1 MALFLEYSDKVR
13 NKKYPIT
20 KPVRQHASALYN
32 ALEKL
37 VPKNNLKGLKDL
49 ATPKKYNVKGADSKN
64 NGQNTNVKFIT
75 TDDAVKRLQRG
86 GYAVGDAFIQKFLDK
101 CVDKSTSQEEVSPV
115 EPPKPTSN
123 AVKPPKVTTKTIE
136 GGNGTVSYNEN
147 RIVKETS
154 NDEEHIFYEYLEDY
168 DVYYVLDDF
177 FDNPKGKQDWGV
189 LINPDMYAK
198 ALREF
203 TKYGKLINFPS
214 KYVYQW
220 MGIIMKNTAIL
231 EVNSALAGH
240 REYSFSDEIADYA
253 NNRFGIEIE
262 PDYESCY
269 NWLEKQGLYDWM
281 EMPDG
286 HFAVTDYGTGP
297 LFKIINDYN
306 ENLPPE
312 KVLVLVNRALD
323 VYHMQGPI
331 CSIFIQGGTTSLN
344 KIAEEIEL
352 NKGKKVYLSE
362 ESIKRLCEYYTQLN
376 IPFNDPNK
384 PYDDKQ
390 NYEHF
395 IDWLE
400 YVGKYG
406 QLPPSKADVSE
417 LIRAAFQDGLQHYLN
432 DDLEDD
438 NFIYN
443 ARSAMNDL
451 FNECDGDEDYLRLYF
466 NLPEEWYTNPP
477 DNITDYL
484 EEMDWDNDV
493 VEMKNV
499 LTDEGNEKF
508 NSQMEDYFRGSLES
522 YGFPDKMTR
531 DERGLIY
538 VEREIILPD
547 IFSTEVSSFDN
558 YKNYF
563 ELLRNSYKG
572 SGPCWTW
579 AVGHGEAYCGHSFGQ
594 SNTAVLLRGWVD
606 PMSVDWGE
614 TLYRNAYSLNEER
627 ELYLKEGCIIEIDEV
642 VVNDYGYKLNG
653 KHILNKPMLI
663 PI

>member
-1 MALFLEYSDKVR
+1 M
-13 NKKYPIT
+13 
-20 KPVRQHASALYN
+20 
-32 ALEKL
+32 
-37 VPKNNLKGLKDL
+37 
-49 ATPKKYNVKGADSKN
+49 
-64 NGQNTNVKFIT
+64 
-75 TDDAVKRLQRG
+75 
-86 GYAVGDAFIQKFLDK
+86 
-101 CVDKSTSQEEVSPV
+101 
-115 EPPKPTSN
+115 
-123 AVKPPKVTTKTIE
+123 
-136 GGNGTVSYNEN
+136 
-147 RIVKETS
+147 
-154 NDEEHIFYEYLEDY
+154 
-168 DVYYVLDDF
+168 
-177 FDNPKGKQDWGV
+177 
-189 LINPDMYAK
+189 
-198 ALREF
+198 
-203 TKYGKLINFPS
+203 
-214 KYVYQW
+214 
-220 MGIIMKNTAIL
+220 
-231 EVNSALAGH
+231 
-240 REYSFSDEIADYA
+240 
-253 NNRFGIEIE
+253 
-262 PDYESCY
+262 
-269 NWLEKQGLYDWM
+269 
-281 EMPDG
+281 
-286 HFAVTDYGTGP
+286 
-297 LFKIINDYN
+297 
-306 ENLPPE
+306 
-312 KVLVLVNRALD
+312 
-323 VYHMQGPI
+323 
-331 CSIFIQGGTTSLN
+331 
-344 KIAEEIEL
+344 
-352 NKGKKVYLSE
+352 
-362 ESIKRLCEYYTQLN
+362 N

-384 PYDDKQ
+384 PYDEKQ

-417 LIRAAFQDGLQHYLN
+417 LIRAAFQDGFQHYLN

-493 VEMKNV
+493 VEMKNI

-606 PMSVDWGE
+606 PMNVEWGE

-642 VVNDYGYKLNG
+642 AVNDYGYKLNG

>member
-177 FDNPKGKQDWGV
+177 FDNPKGKQNWGV

-240 REYSFSDEIADYA
+240 REYSFYDEIADYV

-269 NWLEKQGLYDWM
+269 NWLEKQGLYEWM

-297 LFKIINDYN
+297 LFKIINEYN

-344 KIAEEIEL
+344 KIAEETEL

-417 LIRAAFQDGLQHYLN
+417 LIMAAFQDGFQHYLN

-443 ARSAMNDL
+443 ARSAINDL

-484 EEMDWDNDV
+484 EEMDWDDDV
-493 VEMKNV
+493 IEMKNV

-579 AVGHGEAYCGHSFGQ
+579 AVGHGEAYCGLSYRQ
-594 SNTAVLLRGWVD
+594 KNTAVLLRGWVD